1 MPNFTADSVLNQS
14 FDAVNTALDVS
25 LVASVLPTGA
35 ATEATLSA
43 INTNTA
49 PLAPQAYGLDVAGAD
64 AYATVVTTTAI
75 RHHIYIYNSGANDAI
90 VSLDGG
96 VTGHFY
102 LPGQTA
108 FTFDNI
114 LIANGANIQ
123 AKNGVAGSNYANL
136 YISVW

>member
-1 MPNFTADSVLNQS
+1 MPNYTADSVLNQT
-14 FDAVNTALDVS
+14 FDAINTALEVNV
-25 LVASVLPTGA
+25 VAGSVTPT
-35 ATEATLSA
+35 ATT
-43 INTNTA
+43 
-49 PLAPQAYGLDVAGAD
+49 PQAYGLDATGAD
-64 AYATVVTTTAI
+64 AYATIVTTTAI
-75 RHHIYIYNSGANDAI
+75 RRHIYMYNSGANDAI

-96 VTGHFY
+96 TTDHYY

-108 FTFDNI
+108 FTFDDV